1 MKSKPD
7 GAVDPMSLR
16 LQATLHSW
24 QASFKTCSFAQPF
37 TWGLVRRNQ
46 SCEFSD
52 NARVLAQRKAGTP
65 QTPKRATPTPSQ
77 TLISGSRKPAAYK
90 PLTETLALRSSPTLL
105 YQASSY
111 TYYFF
116 ACYAAGGGLLAAAW
130 FNFQT
135 QFYVQPGGVPQWVP
149 RFTSIGSF
157 MIACGGFWMFL
168 RVRRTVTQGVFAMR
182 LTEASATEYG
192 SDHQLHSIFS
202 KSRAWI

>member
-1 MKSKPD
+1 MC
-7 GAVDPMSLR
+7 LR
-16 LQATLHSW
+16 LQATQHLW

-37 TWGLVRRNQ
+37 TWGLVRRIQ

-52 NARVLAQRKAGTP
+52 NARFLAQRKPRTP
-65 QTPKRATPTPSQ
+65 QSPKRATLKPSHS
-77 TLISGSRKPAAYK
+77 LISGSRKPAAYK
-90 PLTETLALRSSPTLL
+90 PLTNKLALRSSPTLL

-111 TYYFF
+111 TYYLF

-157 MIACGGFWMFL
+157 MIACAGFWMFF
-168 RVRRTVTQGVFAMR
+168 RVRRTASQGVYAMR
-182 LTEASATEYG
+182 LT
-192 SDHQLHSIFS
+192 
-202 KSRAWI
+202 

>member
-1 MKSKPD
+1 
-7 GAVDPMSLR
+7 MSLR

-24 QASFKTCSFAQPF
+24 QARFKTCAFAQPF
-37 TWGLVRRNQ
+37 TWGLVGRNQ
-46 SCEFSD
+46 SRELSN
-52 NARVLAQRKAGTP
+52 NARILAQRKP
-65 QTPKRATPTPSQ
+65 QTPKRATPTPSH
-77 TLISGSRKPAAYK
+77 TLIAGSRKPAAYK

-111 TYYFF
+111 TYYLF

-168 RVRRTVTQGVFAMR
+168 RVRRTASQGVYAMR
-182 LTEASATEYG
+182 LTWASATEYG
-192 SDHQLHSIFS
+192 SGH
-202 KSRAWI
+202 